1 MRVLK
6 HLFENNRAWAE
17 RMRLDDPDFF
27 KNLAAQQSPPYL
39 WIGCADSRVPA
50 NQIVGLVPGEVFV
63 HRNVANVVSHT
74 DLNCLSVIQ
83 YAVEVLEV
91 SDIIVCGHY
100 GCGGVA
106 AALSGTSFGLIDN
119 WLRQIKDEYDRSDLP
134 SSGIRDEVQR
144 ANAMC
149 ELNVAAQVY
158 NVCHTTIVENA
169 WRRGQELSV
178 HGWIYSLEDGLLRDL
193 DLCISSPDQLASTFE
208 SRGRRSLDHLAL
220 RRRGA

>member
-6 HLFENNRAWAE
+6 HLFDNNRAWADQ
-17 RMRLDDPDFF
+17 MRREDPDFF

-50 NQIVGLVPGEVFV
+50 NQIVGLLPGEVFV

-91 SDIIVCGHY
+91 EHIIVCGHY

-106 AALSGTSFGLIDN
+106 GALADVPLGLIDN
-119 WLRQIKDEYDRSDLP
+119 WLRQIKDVYDRSDL
-134 SSGIRDEVQR
+134 SRSDEVDSTR
-144 ANAMC
+144 RTNALC
-149 ELNVAAQVY
+149 ELNIAAQVH
-158 NVCHTTIVENA
+158 NVCHTTIVQDA
-169 WRRGQELSV
+169 WRRDQNLSV

-193 DLCISSPDQLASTFE
+193 DLCISDPEHLTE
-208 SRGRRSLDHLAL
+208 IYRMRGPKAV
-220 RRRGA
+220 G